1 MADQQRREPGERI
14 AIPCACGC
22 RLPAAYVLVID
33 GRLVLEIA
41 QKHFGERHVTRVRL
55 GELSATLNTQHPNP
69 DSLA

>member
-1 MADQQRREPGERI
+1 MTEHLREPGERI

-55 GELSATLNTQHPNP
+55 GDLPTTGSPPRGL
-69 DSLA
+69 